1 MEGNFRSRDFFLMGE
16 RILLCLMIELSDV
29 EEGKLTLQQRE
40 GNH

>member
-1 MEGNFRSRDFFLMGE
+1 MGE